1 MYVFDCN
8 LGSVTLMARRKPL
21 MDDEALVRA
30 GQVLADPAAPSLD
43 LAREYAALAA
53 EYRKQQRKLHKTL
66 TISDSYQARLKDTM
80 KLLEDTTA
88 KYRQL
93 KEVALPICMY
103 CKKVRADN
111 NYWQKLE
118 TYFGTHADIMFS
130 HGICPDC
137 IETACSHMG
146 ISRDRLKLPETPPA
160 ARRVK
165 GPADDAAVVEM
176 RTLHSRA
183 VTDGNPLAPELEQI
197 ISRYAKLQSRF
208 TKTMSISDGYQ
219 SQLMDFKARLEIV
232 ARTDLLTGLANR
244 WEIMARL
251 ESEQSRTK
259 RYGTTFSLL
268 ICDLDYFKEI
278 NDTFGHC
285 AGDKMLKAIADLLRS
300 ALRSE
305 DFCGRWG
312 GEEFLIMLPETG
324 REQASLV
331 AEKLLSAVRDI
342 RVPWEEQVISVT
354 MSAGVGEFRQG
365 MSLDQCIKLVDDALY
380 TAKNS
385 GRDRYLLAA

>member
-1 MYVFDCN
+1 
-8 LGSVTLMARRKPL
+8 MARRKLPV
-21 MDDEALVRA
+21 DDETLVRA

-43 LAREYAALAA
+43 LAREYALLAA

-66 TISDSYQARLKDTM
+66 AISDTYQIRLKDTL

-93 KEVALPICMY
+93 KDVALPICMY

-111 NYWQKLE
+111 NYWQKVE

-146 ISRDRLKLPETPPA
+146 IPLSRLKLPEAPA
-160 ARRVK
+160 AAKRSTRRGQEPV
-165 GPADDAAVVEM
+165 DDAALTEM
-176 RTLHSRA
+176 RTLFERSMA
-183 VTDGNPLAPELEQI
+183 DGNPLAPELERI
-197 ISRYAKLQSRF
+197 ISRYDKLLRRF

-219 SQLMDFKARLEIV
+219 SQLMDFKARLEVV

-251 ESEQSRTK
+251 EAEQSRTT

-268 ICDLDYFKEI
+268 ICDLDFFKEI

-285 AGDKMLKAIADLLRS
+285 AGDKVLKAVADSLRLS
-300 ALRSE
+300 LRNE

-324 REQASLV
+324 LAQAGVV
-331 AEKLLSAVRDI
+331 AEKLLAAVRDA
-342 RVPWEEQVISVT
+342 RVAWEEQTISVT
-354 MSAGVGEFRQG
+354 MSAGVGEFRTG
-365 MSLDQCIKLVDDALY
+365 LSIDQCIKQVDDALY
-380 TAKNS
+380 AAKNS
-385 GRDRYLLAA
+385 GRDRFLLTS

>member
-1 MYVFDCN
+1 
-8 LGSVTLMARRKPL
+8 MARRKLP
-21 MDDEALVRA
+21 MDDDALVRA

-43 LAREYAALAA
+43 LAREYALLAA

-66 TISDSYQARLKDTM
+66 AISDTYQIRLKDTL

-93 KEVALPICMY
+93 KDVALPICMY

-111 NYWQKLE
+111 NYWQKVE

-146 ISRDRLKLPETPPA
+146 IPLSRLKLPEAPA
-160 ARRVK
+160 AAKRSTRRGQEPV
-165 GPADDAAVVEM
+165 DDAALTEM
-176 RTLHSRA
+176 RTLFERSMA
-183 VTDGNPLAPELEQI
+183 DGNPLAPELERI
-197 ISRYAKLQSRF
+197 ISRYDKLLRRF

-219 SQLMDFKARLEIV
+219 SQLMDFKARLEVV

-251 ESEQSRTK
+251 EGEQSRTT

-268 ICDLDYFKEI
+268 ICDLDFFKEI
-278 NDTFGHC
+278 NDTYGHC
-285 AGDKMLKAIADLLRS
+285 AGDKVLKAIADSLRLS
-300 ALRSE
+300 LRNE

-324 REQASLV
+324 LAQAGVV
-331 AEKLLSAVRDI
+331 AEKLLAAVRDAC
-342 RVPWEEQVISVT
+342 VVWEEQTISVT
-354 MSAGVGEFRQG
+354 MSAGVGEFKTG
-365 MSLDQCIKLVDDALY
+365 MNIDQCIKQVDDALY
-380 TAKNS
+380 SAKHS
-385 GRDRYLLAA
+385 GRNCFLQAE

>member
-1 MYVFDCN
+1 M
-8 LGSVTLMARRKPL
+8 TRRKPTRN
-21 MDDEALVRA
+21 DETVIRA
-30 GQVLADPAAPSLD
+30 EQVLANIDAPSLD
-43 LAREYAALAA
+43 LAGEYAALIA

-66 TISDSYQARLKDTM
+66 TISDSYQARLKDTL

-93 KEVALPICMY
+93 KDVALPICMY

-137 IETACSHMG
+137 IETACNQMG
-146 ISRDRLKLPETPPA
+146 VPLSRRIKLETQAAAEKQA
-160 ARRVK
+160 ARQGHEPVED
-165 GPADDAAVVEM
+165 PALSEM
-176 RTLHSRA
+176 RALHSRTVA
-183 VTDGNPLAPELEQI
+183 DGNPVAPELEQI
-197 ISRYAKLQSRF
+197 ISRYAKLQRRF
-208 TKTMSISDGYQ
+208 AKTMSISDVYQ

-232 ARTDLLTGLANR
+232 ARTDLLTGLSNR

-251 ESEQSRTK
+251 EAEQSRAK

-268 ICDLDYFKEI
+268 ICDLDYFKAI

-285 AGDKMLKAIADLLRS
+285 AGDKVLRTVADLLRS
-300 ALRSE
+300 TLRNE

-324 REQASLV
+324 VEKAVSV
-331 AEKLLSAVRDI
+331 AEKLLAAVRDV
-342 RVPWEEQVISVT
+342 RVPWEDQTISVT
-354 MSAGVGEFRQG
+354 MSAGIGEFKQG
-365 MSLDQCIKLVDDALY
+365 TNIDHCLKQVDDALY
-380 TAKNS
+380 AAKHG

>member
-1 MYVFDCN
+1 
-8 LGSVTLMARRKPL
+8 MARRKQP
-21 MDDEALVRA
+21 MDDDALIRA
-30 GQVLADPAAPSLD
+30 GQVLADPAAPALD
-43 LAREYAALAA
+43 LAREYAVLAA

-66 TISDSYQARLKDTM
+66 TISDTYQSRLKDTL

-93 KEVALPICMY
+93 KDVALPICMY

-111 NYWQKLE
+111 NYWQKVE

-146 ISRDRLKLPETPPA
+146 LSLSRLKLPEAPA
-160 ARRVK
+160 TAKRSTRRSQEPVE
-165 GPADDAAVVEM
+165 DAALNEM
-176 RTLHSRA
+176 RMLFERSKA
-183 VTDGNPLAPELEQI
+183 DGNPLAPELERI
-197 ISRYAKLQSRF
+197 ITQYAKLLQRF

-219 SQLMDFKARLEIV
+219 SQLMDFKARLEVV

-251 ESEQSRTK
+251 EAEQSRIN

-268 ICDLDYFKEI
+268 ICDLDFFKEI

-285 AGDKMLKAIADLLRS
+285 AGDKVLKAVADSLRLS
-300 ALRSE
+300 LRNE

-324 REQASLV
+324 LAQAGVV
-331 AEKLLSAVRDI
+331 AEKLLAAVREARI
-342 RVPWEEQVISVT
+342 AWEEQTISVT
-354 MSAGVGEFRQG
+354 MSAGVGEFKAG
-365 MSLDQCIKLVDDALY
+365 MNIDQCIKQVDDALY
-380 TAKNS
+380 SAKNS
-385 GRDRYLLAA
+385 GRNRFLLAQ

>member
-1 MYVFDCN
+1 M
-8 LGSVTLMARRKPL
+8 TRRKLP
-21 MDDEALVRA
+21 MDDETLVRA
-30 GQVLADPAAPSLD
+30 VQVLADPAEPSLD
-43 LAREYAALAA
+43 LAREYALLAA

-66 TISDSYQARLKDTM
+66 AISDTYQGRLKDTLR
-80 KLLEDTTA
+80 LLEDTTA

-93 KEVALPICMY
+93 KDVALPICMY

-137 IETACSHMG
+137 IEAACAHMG
-146 ISRDRLKLPETPPA
+146 ISMNRLKLPQAQATA
-160 ARRVK
+160 AKGTARRVRESV
-165 GPADDAAVVEM
+165 DDAALVEM
-176 RTLHSRA
+176 RRLQSRVVA
-183 VTDGNPLAPELEQI
+183 EGNPLAPELEQI
-197 ISRYAKLQSRF
+197 ISRYDKLLRRF
-208 TKTMSISDGYQ
+208 AKTMSISDGYQ
-219 SQLMDFKARLEIV
+219 SQLMDFKARLEVV

-251 ESEQSRTK
+251 EAEQSRTT

-278 NDTFGHC
+278 NDTYGHC
-285 AGDKMLKAIADLLRS
+285 AGDKVLKAIADSLRG

-324 REQASLV
+324 REQAGLV
-331 AEKLLSAVRDI
+331 AEKLLAAVRSVRI
-342 RVPWEEQVISVT
+342 PWEEQAISVT

-365 MSLDQCIKLVDDALY
+365 LSIDQCIKQVDDALY
-380 TAKNS
+380 AAKNS
-385 GRDRYLLAA
+385 GRDRFLLAP